1 MSKKRRLG
9 RGLGALIDE
18 ADSSVDFS
26 AGAESSLTAGPS
38 ENAEVSLPVES
49 IHPNRFQPRHTFRP
63 DSIAELA
70 ASIKAQGLIQPI
82 VVNRRQDGSYELISG
97 ERRLRA
103 VKQLGWSEVPA
114 VVRSVSDN
122 ELLEMTLVEN
132 LQREDLNPIDEAQG
146 YRSLIEDFGQTQAQV
161 AEKVGKDRATVA
173 NALRLLKLPEV
184 LRKSV
189 SDGELSAGHARALL
203 GLEDQAV
210 QIELA
215 RKAVKQEF
223 SVRKLESIVRDL
235 TSGVSGKKA
244 GKEQTPELEHESQ
257 IRDLEFRLKSRLGT
271 RVRIRDGKDGKGRI
285 EIEFFSFDEFE
296 RLMEL
301 LDVPLA

>member
-18 ADSSVDFS
+18 AGSSADFS
-26 AGAESSLTAGPS
+26 AGAESGLTAGPS

-49 IHPNRFQPRHTFRP
+49 IHPNRFQPRHVFRP
-63 DSIAELA
+63 DSISELA
-70 ASIKAQGLIQPI
+70 ASIQAQGLIQPI
-82 VVNRRQDGSYELISG
+82 VVNRGQDGTYELISG

-103 VKQLGWSEVPA
+103 VRQLGWSDIPA
-114 VVRSVSDN
+114 LVRSVSDN

-132 LQREDLNPIDEAQG
+132 LQREDLNPIDEALG
-146 YRSLIEDFGQTQAQV
+146 YRTLIEDFGQTQARV
-161 AEKVGKDRATVA
+161 AEKVGKDRVTVA

-189 SDGELSAGHARALL
+189 SDGELSSGHARALL
-203 GLEDQAV
+203 GLEDQAM
-210 QIELA
+210 QLELA
-215 RKAVKQEF
+215 RKTVEQEL
-223 SVRKLESIVRDL
+223 SVRKLEALVRDL
-235 TSGVSGKKA
+235 ASGVREKKT
-244 GKEQTPELEHESQ
+244 GKEPSPELEHGPQ

-271 RVRIRDGKDGKGRI
+271 RVRIRDGRDGKGRI
-285 EIEFFSFDEFE
+285 EIEFFSYEEFE